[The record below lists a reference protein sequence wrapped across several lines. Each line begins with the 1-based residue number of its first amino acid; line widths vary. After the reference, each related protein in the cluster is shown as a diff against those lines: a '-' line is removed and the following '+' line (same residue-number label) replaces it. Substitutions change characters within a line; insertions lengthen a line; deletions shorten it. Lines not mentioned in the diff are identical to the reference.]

1 MIQKILIKI
10 GRALLRIGG
19 AEPKA
24 EIPVTLYAGS
34 SVRVGKVGDKLNIKV
49 IGEYEYG
56 KFIS

>member
-49 IGEYEYG
+49 IGG
-56 KFIS
+56 Q